1 MRPNT
6 PFFPQTGDINYDKC
20 HTNRQQHWKTSPL
33 TPYRVRLVRTQA
45 LRFQERHMCTM
56 TLQALGK
63 TRAEC
68 RQLISRRAP
77 LSAAA
82 AVVPVPGVDVG
93 TDVAILTKVIPI
105 INARFGLTAS
115 DVDALSPELKKLVV
129 VGGTSM
135 GLGLVGRVLSTDRI
149 INILVRLGAKK
160 LAGKY
165 GAKYVPLIGS
175 AISAS
180 ISFVVL
186 RKVGNQHIEEC
197 YEIAR
202 RLALE
207 TQRREAVHTID
218 GSEEGLIR
226 EIRG

>member
-1 MRPNT
+1 M
-6 PFFPQTGDINYDKC
+6 
-20 HTNRQQHWKTSPL
+20 S
-33 TPYRVRLVRTQA
+33 
-45 LRFQERHMCTM
+45 TM
-56 TLQALGK
+56 TLQELDK
-63 TRAEC
+63 TREEC
-68 RQLISRRAP
+68 RKLISRRAL

-82 AVVPVPGVDVG
+82 AVVPIPGVDVG
-93 TDVAILTKVIPI
+93 TDVAILMKVIPI
-105 INARFGLTAS
+105 INARFGLTAN

-135 GLGLVGRVLSTDRI
+135 GLGMVGRVLTTDRVV
-149 INILVRLGAKK
+149 NILVRLGAKK

-218 GSEEGLIR
+218 GGEEGLIR
-226 EIRG
+226 EIKG

>member
-1 MRPNT
+1 M
-6 PFFPQTGDINYDKC
+6 
-20 HTNRQQHWKTSPL
+20 S
-33 TPYRVRLVRTQA
+33 
-45 LRFQERHMCTM
+45 TM
-56 TLQALGK
+56 TLQKLDK
-63 TRAEC
+63 TREEC
-68 RQLISRRAP
+68 RKLISRRAL

-82 AVVPVPGVDVG
+82 AVVPIPGVDVG
-93 TDVAILTKVIPI
+93 ADVAILMKVIPI
-105 INARFGLTAS
+105 INARFGLTAN

-135 GLGLVGRVLSTDRI
+135 GLGMVGRVLTTDRV

>member
-1 MRPNT
+1 M
-6 PFFPQTGDINYDKC
+6 
-20 HTNRQQHWKTSPL
+20 SS
-33 TPYRVRLVRTQA
+33 
-45 LRFQERHMCTM
+45 M
-56 TLQALGK
+56 TLQELDK
-63 TRAEC
+63 TREAC
-68 RQLISRRAP
+68 RQLISRRAL

-82 AVVPVPGVDVG
+82 AVVPIPGVDVG
-93 TDVAILTKVIPI
+93 ADVAILMKVIPI
-105 INARFGLTAS
+105 INARFGLTAN

-135 GLGLVGRVLSTDRI
+135 GLGMVGRVLTTDRV

-207 TQRREAVHTID
+207 TQRHEAVHTID
-218 GSEEGLIR
+218 GGEQGLIR
-226 EIRG
+226 EIKG

>member
-1 MRPNT
+1 M
-6 PFFPQTGDINYDKC
+6 
-20 HTNRQQHWKTSPL
+20 S
-33 TPYRVRLVRTQA
+33 
-45 LRFQERHMCTM
+45 TM
-56 TLQALGK
+56 TLQELDK
-63 TRAEC
+63 TREEC
-68 RQLISRRAP
+68 RKLISRRAL

-82 AVVPVPGVDVG
+82 AVVPIPGVDVG
-93 TDVAILTKVIPI
+93 TDVAILMKVIPI
-105 INARFGLTAS
+105 INARFGLTAN

-135 GLGLVGRVLSTDRI
+135 GLGMVGRVLTTDRVV
-149 INILVRLGAKK
+149 NILVRLGAKK

-202 RLALE
+202 RLAD
-207 TQRREAVHTID
+207 RRSD
-218 GSEEGLIR
+218 GGRAAGQGTGLP
-226 EIRG
+226 GA

>member
-1 MRPNT
+1 M
-6 PFFPQTGDINYDKC
+6 
-20 HTNRQQHWKTSPL
+20 S
-33 TPYRVRLVRTQA
+33 
-45 LRFQERHMCTM
+45 TM
-56 TLQALGK
+56 TLQELDK
-63 TRAEC
+63 TRKEC
-68 RQLISRRAP
+68 RKLISQRAL

-82 AVVPVPGVDVG
+82 AVVPIPGVDMG
-93 TDVAILTKVIPI
+93 ADVAILMKVIPI
-105 INARFGLTAS
+105 INARFGLTAN

-135 GLGLVGRVLSTDRI
+135 GLGMVGRVLTTDRV

-197 YEIAR
+197 YAIAR

-218 GSEEGLIR
+218 GSEENLIR
-226 EIRG
+226 EIKG

>member
-1 MRPNT
+1 M
-6 PFFPQTGDINYDKC
+6 
-20 HTNRQQHWKTSPL
+20 S
-33 TPYRVRLVRTQA
+33 
-45 LRFQERHMCTM
+45 TM
-56 TLQALGK
+56 TLQELDK
-63 TRAEC
+63 TRDEC
-68 RQLISRRAP
+68 RKLISRRAL

-82 AVVPVPGVDVG
+82 AVVPIPGVDVG
-93 TDVAILTKVIPI
+93 TDVAILMKVIPI
-105 INARFGLTAS
+105 INARFGLTAT

-135 GLGLVGRVLSTDRI
+135 GLGMVGRVLTTDRV

-197 YEIAR
+197 YDIAR

-226 EIRG
+226 EIKG

>member
-1 MRPNT
+1 MST
-6 PFFPQTGDINYDKC
+6 ITLEKLDQT
-20 HTNRQQHWKTSPL
+20 
-33 TPYRVRLVRTQA
+33 RTD
-45 LRFQERHMCTM
+45 
-56 TLQALGK
+56 
-63 TRAEC
+63 C
-68 RQLISRRAP
+68 RQLISRRAL

-82 AVVPVPGVDVG
+82 AIVPIPGVDVG
-93 TDVAILTKVIPI
+93 TDVAILMKIIPV
-105 INARFGLTAS
+105 INARFGLTAQ

-135 GLGLVGRVLSTDRI
+135 GLGLVGRMLTTDRV
-149 INILVRLGAKK
+149 INILVRLGATK

-186 RKVGNQHIEEC
+186 RRVGNQHIDEC

-202 RLALE
+202 RLWLE
-207 TQRREAVHTID
+207 KQRQEAVHTID
-218 GSEEGLIR
+218 ASEEGLIR
-226 EIRG
+226 EIKG

>member
-1 MRPNT
+1 MST
-6 PFFPQTGDINYDKC
+6 
-20 HTNRQQHWKTSPL
+20 L
-33 TPYRVRLVRTQA
+33 
-45 LRFQERHMCTM
+45 
-56 TLQALGK
+56 TLQELDK
-63 TRAEC
+63 TREEC
-68 RQLISRRAP
+68 HKLISRRAL

-82 AVVPVPGVDVG
+82 AVVPIPGVDVG
-93 TDVAILTKVIPI
+93 ADVAILMKVIPI
-105 INARFGLTAS
+105 INARFGLTAN

-135 GLGLVGRVLSTDRI
+135 GLGMVGRVLTTDRV

>member
-1 MRPNT
+1 M
-6 PFFPQTGDINYDKC
+6 
-20 HTNRQQHWKTSPL
+20 SS
-33 TPYRVRLVRTQA
+33 
-45 LRFQERHMCTM
+45 M
-56 TLQALGK
+56 TLQELDK
-63 TRAEC
+63 TREEC
-68 RQLISRRAP
+68 RQLISRRAL

-82 AVVPVPGVDVG
+82 AVVPIPGVDVG
-93 TDVAILTKVIPI
+93 ADVAILMKVIPI
-105 INARFGLTAS
+105 INARFGLTAN

-135 GLGLVGRVLSTDRI
+135 GLGMVGRVLTTDRV

-207 TQRREAVHTID
+207 TQRHEAVHTID
-218 GSEEGLIR
+218 GSEQGLIR
-226 EIRG
+226 EIKG

>member
-1 MRPNT
+1 M
-6 PFFPQTGDINYDKC
+6 
-20 HTNRQQHWKTSPL
+20 S
-33 TPYRVRLVRTQA
+33 
-45 LRFQERHMCTM
+45 TM
-56 TLQALGK
+56 TLQELDK
-63 TRAEC
+63 TREEC
-68 RQLISRRAP
+68 RRLISRRAL

-82 AVVPVPGVDVG
+82 AVVPIPGVDVG
-93 TDVAILTKVIPI
+93 TDVAILMKVIPI
-105 INARFGLTAS
+105 INARFGLTAN

-135 GLGLVGRVLSTDRI
+135 GLGMVGRVLTTDRV

>member
-1 MRPNT
+1 M
-6 PFFPQTGDINYDKC
+6 
-20 HTNRQQHWKTSPL
+20 S
-33 TPYRVRLVRTQA
+33 
-45 LRFQERHMCTM
+45 TM
-56 TLQALGK
+56 TLQELDK
-63 TRAEC
+63 TREEC
-68 RQLISRRAP
+68 RKLISRRAL

-82 AVVPVPGVDVG
+82 AVVPIPGVDVG
-93 TDVAILTKVIPI
+93 ADVAILMKVIPI
-105 INARFGLTAS
+105 INARFGLTAN
-115 DVDALSPELKKLVV
+115 DVDALSPELNKLVV

-135 GLGLVGRVLSTDRI
+135 GLGMVGRVLTTDRV